1 MRVRFGEA
9 MALWVASKRSPMRR
23 IRVLLAPL
31 CVCLSLHA
39 WADEDWSERESRN
52 GVTVAA
58 RPLAG
63 SKVEELRGRM
73 VVDFPAE
80 RVFAVLRDVESYPD
94 IVPPTVVANPLRSEG
109 ENVTYYYM
117 EIDPPVVA
125 RRYYCIRVE
134 RRSDTDGLLR
144 SAWRPANDL
153 CPEEERGKVRI
164 EATEGEWTVRPL
176 DEGHSEVVY
185 HAHTDPSGAIPAW
198 MVNRVQ
204 PGQLREIMESVRR
217 ASALPRYAPTPV
229 AGGPEVR

>member
-1 MRVRFGEA
+1 MRQT
-9 MALWVASKRSPMRR
+9 
-23 IRVLLAPL
+23 RVLLPAL
-31 CVCLSLHA
+31 CVVLSLPA
-39 WADEDWSERESRN
+39 GADDDWSQRESRN

-63 SKVEELRGRM
+63 SKVEELLGRM

-80 RVFAVLRDVESYPD
+80 RVFAVLRDVESYPE
-94 IVPPTVVANPLRSEG
+94 IVPPTVIANPLRSEG
-109 ENVTYYYM
+109 KNVTYYYM

-125 RRYYCIRVE
+125 RRFYCIRVE
-134 RRSDTDGLLR
+134 QRSDADGLLR
-144 SAWRPANDL
+144 SAWRPANEL
-153 CPEEERGKVRI
+153 CPEAGNGKVRI
-164 EATEGEWTVRPL
+164 DATEGEWTVRAL

-217 ASALPRYAPTPV
+217 ASALPRYATTTV